1 MQTNTQRDPE
11 NRPTANKFGYFVY
24 FWDLGNRHNT
34 NAKLLSFLR
43 ASLGRLARQTEM
55 EHLMP
60 PSAIDT
66 NSAAAVRSAFIKFFT
81 DRGHIFV
88 PSSTTCPTNDPSL
101 RDTFANAGMNQY
113 KPIFQGTLDPNS
125 PLQGLTRATNTQKCI
140 RAGGKHNDLD
150 DVGKDTYHHT
160 FFEMLGNWSFGDYFK
175 AETIAWAWELMT
187 GPREHGCFGLDPSRF
202 YASYFGGDEKAG
214 LEPDL
219 EAKKIWEQFLPPE
232 RVMPFGMKDNFWE
245 MGDTGPCGPCSEL
258 HYDRVG
264 NRDASHLVNADD
276 PEVIELWNLVFIQYD
291 RLEGGQLIQLP
302 AKHVDTGMG
311 LERVVSV
318 LQEKD
323 SNYDTDVFTPIFDKL
338 QSLTGS
344 RAYTGKIGADDTDG
358 VDEAYRVIG
367 DHIRTLVF
375 AITDGGMPSNE
386 GRGYVLRRILRR
398 AVRYG
403 RQKLGAPEG
412 FLANLAPT
420 VIEMMGEAFPE
431 LVPNAE
437 RVIGIIAEEETSFGK
452 TLERG
457 LELVYEAAA
466 QALIKTPINPDANAL
481 NGRNTN
487 SILVRS
493 DWERGHSFITNK
505 KLSVQERR
513 ERTANLPLPYSP
525 DAWRLEFWD
534 QSDSSGKFSQS
545 DPGTRIVACQFS
557 SPLMAQTVQDWFIET
572 PTISGAQVFKLY
584 DTYGFPADL
593 TEIIAQD
600 IGLAVDI
607 KGFEQAMEEA
617 KQRSRQGGRK
627 ETSEQKIELRA
638 QQVAKLGHLNIKPTD
653 DSFKFNTRDIK
664 GTVKAIWNGHNF
676 DDHADNGNAGM
687 KRVGIV
693 LNRTNF
699 YSEMGG
705 QVADVGEL
713 HCIKTGAHFKV
724 EDTQSFGGY
733 VLHIGRITKGKLS
746 INHDVMCHLG
756 NHHRAAVSSNHT
768 ATHLLNFALR
778 EVVGGDVDQRGSLVN
793 DEKLRFDFTHNRP
806 VNADEIAKIEEL
818 VNHEIDQNLT
828 VYAALAPLEQAK
840 KISGLRAV
848 FGETYPDPVRVVSIG
863 IEVDQLLANPE
874 NNAWKDAS
882 IEFCGGTHIES
893 TGIARCFA
901 LLSEEGIAKG
911 IRRITALTGQ
921 AAMDAHTRA
930 QAILEQ
936 ANALDRLP
944 IGELAGKHQE
954 IIVLLEQETLPATGK
969 YAIRTQIGKI
979 QKKLKEADKAAAAQ
993 KAKAAQGLAVGIAQA
1008 AAGSPEEIVIASLEL
1023 GSDRGALEAALKTIT
1038 NACPKKAVMLMSPNM
1053 DTGRVALMATVPTGL
1068 VAKGLKAGDW
1078 IREVAGIMGGKGG
1091 GRPDNAQ
1098 GSGSDLSKLKEATGH
1113 ARTFAFGK
1121 IH

>member
-1 MQTNTQRDPE
+1 MS
-11 NRPTANKFGYFVY
+11 PT
-24 FWDLGNRHNT
+24 
-34 NAKLLSFLR
+34 
-43 ASLGRLARQTEM
+43 
-55 EHLMP
+55 
-60 PSAIDT
+60 AIDT

-81 DRGHIFV
+81 DRGHRFV

-125 PLQGLTRATNTQKCI
+125 PLQGLKRATNTQKCI

-187 GPREHGCFGLDPSRF
+187 GARENGCFGLDPSRF

-214 LEPDL
+214 LDPDL
-219 EAKKIWEQFLPPE
+219 EAKQIWEQFLPPE
-232 RVMPFGMKDNFWE
+232 RVMPFDMKDNFWE

-291 RLEGGQLIQLP
+291 RLEGGKLSTLP
-302 AKHVDTGMG
+302 AQHVDTGMG

-318 LQEKD
+318 LQDKD

-338 QSLTGS
+338 QSLTGC
-344 RAYTGKIGADDTDG
+344 RAYTGKLGDEDTDG

-412 FLANLAPT
+412 FLTGLAPT
-420 VIEMMGEAFPE
+420 VIETMGEAFPE
-431 LVPNAE
+431 LVPNGE
-437 RVIGIIAEEETSFGK
+437 RVIGIIAEEEASFGK
-452 TLERG
+452 TLDRG
-457 LELVYEAAA
+457 IRIFDELVAALVGPHTQIEGPLGNQAFKEILDIEVPRLPRLPEDNTVYEIIYLRVDGTE
-466 QALIKTPINPDANAL
+466 QRRSIPDWQVRKTAEKHSLVLTGKDA
-481 NGRNTN
+481 
-487 SILVRS
+487 
-493 DWERGHSFITNK
+493 
-505 KLSVQERR
+505 
-513 ERTANLPLPYSP
+513 
-525 DAWRLEFWD
+525 
-534 QSDSSGKFSQS
+534 
-545 DPGTRIVACQFS
+545 
-557 SPLMAQTVQDWFIET
+557 
-572 PTISGAQVFKLY
+572 FKLY
-584 DTYGFPADL
+584 DTYGFPIDL
-593 TEIIAQD
+593 TDLMAQER
-600 IGLAVDI
+600 GLTVDLA
-607 KGFEQAMEEA
+607 GFERAMEEA

-627 ETSEQKIELRA
+627 DSGEQKIELRA
-638 QQVAKLGHLNIKPTD
+638 EQVAKLGHLHVKPTD

-676 DDHADNGNAGM
+676 DDHADNSNAGM
-687 KRVGIV
+687 KRVGVV
-693 LNRTNF
+693 LNKTNF

-705 QVADVGEL
+705 QVADIGEL
-713 HCIKTGAHFKV
+713 QCIKTGAHFKV
-724 EDTQSFGGY
+724 EDTQSFGGF

-746 INHDVMCHLG
+746 INNDVMCHLG
-756 NHHRAAVSSNHT
+756 NNHRAAVSSNHT
-768 ATHLLNFALR
+768 TTHLLNFALR
-778 EVVGGDVDQRGSLVN
+778 EVLGDGVDQRGSLVN
-793 DEKLRFDFTHNRP
+793 DEKLRFDFTHNQP
-806 VNADEIAKIEEL
+806 VNSDEIAKIETM
-818 VNHEIDQNLT
+818 VNHEIVQNLT
-828 VYAALAPLEQAK
+828 VYAELSPLDQGQ

-863 IEVDQLLANPE
+863 IEVGQLLANPE
-874 NNAWKDAS
+874 NDAWKTAS

-893 TGIARCFA
+893 TGIAKRFA

-921 AAMDAHTRA
+921 AAIDAHARA
-930 QAILEQ
+930 AAILAQ
-936 ANALDRLP
+936 ANALDA
-944 IGELAGKHQE
+944 IGSGELASKHQE
-954 IIVLLEQETLPATGK
+954 IVVLLEQETLPATGK
-969 YAIRTQIGKI
+969 NAIRTKLGEV
-979 QKKLKEADKAAAAQ
+979 QKKLKEAGKAAAAE
-993 KAKAAQGLAVGIAQA
+993 KAKAAQGLAAGIAQA
-1008 AAGSPEEIVIASLEL
+1008 AASSPEEIVIASLEL

-1038 NACPKKAVMLMSPNM
+1038 CHCPNKAVMLMSP
-1053 DTGRVALMATVPTGL
+1053 DAEAGRVALMACVPSCL
-1068 VAKGLKAGDW
+1068 VTKGLKAGDW

>member
-1 MQTNTQRDPE
+1 MSQATTTAMDTNSP
-11 NRPTANKFGYFVY
+11 
-24 FWDLGNRHNT
+24 
-34 NAKLLSFLR
+34 
-43 ASLGRLARQTEM
+43 
-55 EHLMP
+55 
-60 PSAIDT
+60 T

-81 DRGHIFV
+81 DRGHTFV

-113 KPIFQGTLDPNS
+113 KPIFLGTLDPNS
-125 PLQGLTRATNTQKCI
+125 PLQGLKRATNTQKCI

-160 FFEMLGNWSFGDYFK
+160 YFEMLGNWSFGDYFK

-187 GPREHGCFGLDPSRF
+187 GVRENGCFGLDPSRF

-214 LEPDL
+214 LDPDV
-219 EAKKIWEQFLPPE
+219 EAKMIWEQFLPPE

-291 RLEGGQLIQLP
+291 RLEGGKLSTLP
-302 AKHVDTGMG
+302 AQHVDTGMG

-318 LQEKD
+318 LQDKN

-338 QSLTGS
+338 QSLTDC
-344 RAYTGKIGADDTDG
+344 RAYTGKLGGDDADG

-403 RQKLGAPEG
+403 RQKLNAPEG
-412 FLANLAPT
+412 FLAAMAPT
-420 VIEMMGEAFPE
+420 VIETMGEAFPE
-431 LVPNAE
+431 LVPNGE

-452 TLERG
+452 TLDRG
-457 LELVYEAAA
+457 IKMFNEIALDESTNQFHADPEAQEWADE
-466 QALIKTPINPDANAL
+466 Q
-481 NGRNTN
+481 R
-487 SILVRS
+487 VRKH
-493 DWERGHSFITNK
+493 GT
-505 KLSVQERR
+505 
-513 ERTANLPLPYSP
+513 
-525 DAWRLEFWD
+525 
-534 QSDSSGKFSQS
+534 SDSWEPKGGPPSSWVGYLGKH
-545 DPGTRIVACQFS
+545 PV
-557 SPLMAQTVQDWFIET
+557 
-572 PTISGAQVFKLY
+572 ISGEDAFKLY
-584 DTYGFPADL
+584 DTYGFPIDL
-593 TEIIAQD
+593 TDLMAQER
-600 IGLAVDI
+600 GLTVDLE
-607 KGFEQAMEEA
+607 GFEQAMEEA
-617 KQRSRQGGRK
+617 KARSRQGGRK
-627 ETSEQKIELRA
+627 ETGEQKIELRA
-638 QQVAKLGHLNIKPTD
+638 EQVAKLGHLNVKPTD
-653 DSFKFNTRDIK
+653 DSFKFSTRDIK

-676 DDHADNGNAGM
+676 DDHADTTNAGTR
-687 KRVGIV
+687 RVGIV
-693 LNRTNF
+693 LNKTNF

-746 INHDVMCHLG
+746 INNDVMCHLG
-756 NHHRAAVSSNHT
+756 NAHRAAVSSNHT
-768 ATHLLNFALR
+768 TTHLLNFALR
-778 EVVGGDVDQRGSLVN
+778 EVLGEGVDQRGSLVN
-793 DEKLRFDFTHNRP
+793 DEKLRFDFTHNQP
-806 VNADEIAKIEEL
+806 VSGDEIAKVEAL
-818 VNHEIDQNLT
+818 VNHEIAQNLT
-828 VYAALAPLEQAK
+828 VYAKLSPLDQAQ

-848 FGETYPDPVRVVSIG
+848 FGEAYPDPVRVVSIG
-863 IEVDQLLANPE
+863 IEVGQLMSNPE
-874 NNAWKDAS
+874 NDAWRTAS

-893 TGIARCFA
+893 TGVAKRFA

-911 IRRITALTGQ
+911 IRRITAVIGQ
-921 AAMDAHTRA
+921 AAMDAHARA
-930 QAILEQ
+930 ATILAH
-936 ANALDRLP
+936 ANALDALP
-944 IGELAGKHQE
+944 VGELAGKHQE
-954 IIVLLEQETLPATGK
+954 IIVMLEQETLPATGK
-969 YAIRTQIGKI
+969 HSIRAKLGEI
-979 QKKLKEADKAAAAQ
+979 QKKLKEAGKAAAAE
-993 KAKAAQGLAVGIAQA
+993 KAKAAQGLAAGIAQS
-1008 AAGSPEEIVIASLEL
+1008 AAGSPEDVVIASLEL
-1023 GSDRGALEAALKTIT
+1023 GSDRSALEAALKTIT
-1038 NACPKKAVMLMSPNM
+1038 NACPNKAVMLMSPDM

-1068 VAKGLKAGDW
+1068 VTKGLKAGDW
-1078 IREVAGIMGGKGG
+1078 IREVASIMGGKGG

-1098 GSGSDLSKLKEATGH
+1098 GSGSDLSKLKEATSQ

>member
-1 MQTNTQRDPE
+1 MVGERSAAIWNTEQRWNTRMSQATTTAMDTNSP
-11 NRPTANKFGYFVY
+11 
-24 FWDLGNRHNT
+24 
-34 NAKLLSFLR
+34 
-43 ASLGRLARQTEM
+43 
-55 EHLMP
+55 
-60 PSAIDT
+60 T

-81 DRGHIFV
+81 DRGHTFV

-113 KPIFQGTLDPNS
+113 KPIFLGTLDPNS
-125 PLQGLTRATNTQKCI
+125 PLQGLKRATNTQKCI

-187 GPREHGCFGLDPSRF
+187 GARENGCFGLDPSRF

-214 LEPDL
+214 LDPDV
-219 EAKKIWEQFLPPE
+219 EAKMIWEKFLPPE

-291 RLEGGQLIQLP
+291 RLEGGKLSSLP
-302 AKHVDTGMG
+302 AQHVDTGMG

-318 LQEKD
+318 LQGKD

-338 QSLTGS
+338 RSLTGA
-344 RAYTGKIGADDTDG
+344 RAYTGKLGDDDSDG

-412 FLANLAPT
+412 FLARLAPT
-420 VIEMMGEAFPE
+420 VIETMGQAFPE
-431 LVPNAE
+431 LVPNGE

-452 TLERG
+452 TLDRG
-457 LELVYEAAA
+457 
-466 QALIKTPINPDANAL
+466 IKMFDGLA
-481 NGRNTN
+481 
-487 SILVRS
+487 S
-493 DWERGHSFITNK
+493 E
-505 KLSVQERR
+505 
-513 ERTANLPLPYSP
+513 
-525 DAWRLEFWD
+525 
-534 QSDSSGKFSQS
+534 SGS
-545 DPGTRIVACQFS
+545 
-557 SPLMAQTVQDWFIET
+557 
-572 PTISGAQVFKLY
+572 ISGEDAFKLY
-584 DTYGFPADL
+584 DTYGFPIDL
-593 TEIIAQD
+593 TDLMAQER
-600 IGLAVDI
+600 GLKVDLE
-607 KGFEQAMEEA
+607 GFEQAMEEA
-617 KQRSRQGGRK
+617 KARSRQGGRK
-627 ETSEQKIELRA
+627 ETGEQKIELRA
-638 QQVAKLGHLNIKPTD
+638 EQVAKLGHLHVKPTD
-653 DSFKFNTRDIK
+653 DSFKFNTHDIK

-676 DDHADNGNAGM
+676 DDHADTTNAGTR
-687 KRVGIV
+687 RVGIV
-693 LNRTNF
+693 LNKTNF

-724 EDTQSFGGY
+724 EDTQSFGGH

-746 INHDVMCHLG
+746 INNDVMCHLG
-756 NHHRAAVSSNHT
+756 NNHRAAVSSNHT
-768 ATHLLNFALR
+768 TTHLLNFALR
-778 EVVGGDVDQRGSLVN
+778 EVLGDGVDQRGSLVN
-793 DEKLRFDFTHNRP
+793 DEKLRFDFTYNQP
-806 VNADEIAKIEEL
+806 VSGDEIAKIEEL
-818 VNHEIDQNLT
+818 VNHEIAQNLT
-828 VYAALAPLEQAK
+828 VYADLAPLDQAQ

-863 IEVDQLLANPE
+863 IEVDQLMANPE
-874 NNAWKDAS
+874 NDAWRTAS

-893 TGIARCFA
+893 TGVAKRFS
-901 LLSEEGIAKG
+901 LLGEEGIAKG
-911 IRRITALTGQ
+911 IRRITALTGK
-921 AAMDAHTRA
+921 AAVDAHDRA
-930 QAILEQ
+930 AAILIQ
-936 ANALDRLP
+936 ANALDALP
-944 IGELAGKHQE
+944 VGELADKHQN
-954 IIVLLEQETLPATGK
+954 IVVLLEQETLPATGK
-969 YAIRTQIGKI
+969 HAIRAKLSEI
-979 QKKLKEADKAAAAQ
+979 QKKLKDAGKAAAAE
-993 KAKAAQGLAVGIAQA
+993 KAKAAQGLAAGIAQS
-1008 AAGSPEEIVIASLEL
+1008 AAGSPEDVVIASLEL
-1023 GSDRGALEAALKTIT
+1023 GSDRSALEAALKTIT
-1038 NACPKKAVMLMSPNM
+1038 NACPNKAVMLMSPDM

-1068 VAKGLKAGDW
+1068 VTKGLKAGDW

-1098 GSGSDLSKLKEATGH
+1098 GSGSDLSKLKEATSQ

>member
-1 MQTNTQRDPE
+1 MS
-11 NRPTANKFGYFVY
+11 PT
-24 FWDLGNRHNT
+24 
-34 NAKLLSFLR
+34 
-43 ASLGRLARQTEM
+43 
-55 EHLMP
+55 
-60 PSAIDT
+60 AIDT

-81 DRGHIFV
+81 DRGHRFV

-125 PLQGLTRATNTQKCI
+125 PLQGLKRATNTQKCI

-187 GPREHGCFGLDPSRF
+187 GARENGCFGLDPSRF

-214 LEPDL
+214 LDPDL
-219 EAKKIWEQFLPPE
+219 EAKQIWEQFLPPE
-232 RVMPFGMKDNFWE
+232 RVMPFDMKDNFWE

-291 RLEGGQLIQLP
+291 RLEGGKLSTLP
-302 AKHVDTGMG
+302 AQHVDTGMG

-318 LQEKD
+318 LQDKD

-338 QSLTGS
+338 QSLTGC
-344 RAYTGKIGADDTDG
+344 RAYTGNLGDEDTDG

-412 FLANLAPT
+412 FLAGLAPT
-420 VIEMMGEAFPE
+420 VIETMGEAFPE
-431 LVPNAE
+431 LVPNGE

-452 TLERG
+452 TIDKGMIHLEILKNSAYGTAYAQSKG
-457 LELVYEAAA
+457 LQWLGHMDENH
-466 QALIKTPINPDANAL
+466 QF
-481 NGRNTN
+481 RNTDG
-487 SILVRS
+487 STETVILDNQSMAFFV
-493 DWERGHSFITNK
+493 ENQGVIQPQ
-505 KLSVQERR
+505 LSGED
-513 ERTANLPLPYSP
+513 T
-525 DAWRLEFWD
+525 
-534 QSDSSGKFSQS
+534 
-545 DPGTRIVACQFS
+545 
-557 SPLMAQTVQDWFIET
+557 
-572 PTISGAQVFKLY
+572 FKLY
-584 DTYGFPADL
+584 DTYGFPVDL
-593 TEIIAQD
+593 TQI
-600 IGLAVDI
+600 IGLEQGLKVDLE
-607 KGFEQAMEEA
+607 GFEKAMEEA

-627 ETSEQKIELRA
+627 ETGEQKIELRA
-638 QQVAKLGHLNIKPTD
+638 EQVAKLGHLHVKPTD

-676 DDHADNGNAGM
+676 DDHADNSNAGM
-687 KRVGIV
+687 KRVGVV
-693 LNRTNF
+693 LNKTNF

-705 QVADVGEL
+705 QVADIGEL

-724 EDTQSFGGY
+724 EDTQSFGGF

-746 INHDVMCHLG
+746 INNDVMCHLG
-756 NHHRAAVSSNHT
+756 NNHRAAVSSNHT
-768 ATHLLNFALR
+768 TTHLLNFALR
-778 EVVGGDVDQRGSLVN
+778 EVLGGGVDQRGSLVN
-793 DEKLRFDFTHNRP
+793 DEKLRFDFTHTQP
-806 VNADEIAKIEEL
+806 VSGDEIAKAEEL

-828 VYAALAPLEQAK
+828 VYAELSPLDQGQ

-863 IEVDQLLANPE
+863 IEVGQLLANPE
-874 NNAWKDAS
+874 NDAWKTAS
-882 IEFCGGTHIES
+882 IEFCGGTHIET
-893 TGIARCFA
+893 TGVAKRFA

-921 AAMDAHTRA
+921 AAMDAHARA
-930 QAILEQ
+930 AAILTQ
-936 ANALDRLP
+936 ANALDA
-944 IGELAGKHQE
+944 IGSGELAAKHQE
-954 IIVLLEQETLPATGK
+954 IVVLLEQETLPATGK
-969 YAIRTQIGKI
+969 NAIRAKLGEV
-979 QKKLKEADKAAAAQ
+979 QKKLKEAGKAAAAE
-993 KAKAAQGLAVGIAQA
+993 KAKAAQGLAAGIAQA
-1008 AAGSPEEIVIASLEL
+1008 AASSPEEIVIASLEL

-1038 NACPKKAVMLMSPNM
+1038 SACPNKAVMLMSP
-1053 DTGRVALMATVPTGL
+1053 DADAGRVALMATVPSGL
-1068 VAKGLKAGDW
+1068 IAKGLKAGDW
-1078 IREVAGIMGGKGG
+1078 IREVAGVMGGKGG